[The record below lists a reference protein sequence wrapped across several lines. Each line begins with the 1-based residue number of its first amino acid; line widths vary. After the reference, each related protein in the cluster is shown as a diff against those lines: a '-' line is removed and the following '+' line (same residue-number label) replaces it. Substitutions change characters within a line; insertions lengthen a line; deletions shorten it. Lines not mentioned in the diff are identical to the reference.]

1 MSHKQNGSVQ
11 RRMPIFRKG
20 SKEDIKLIAELEART
35 FSDAWTENGVKET
48 FEQTQAFITVAE
60 VDGRFAGYCI
70 IYYVMDEAEIARIA
84 TNEAV
89 RRRGVGKGL
98 LNHTCEC
105 CREKQIERL
114 LLDVRESNE
123 GAIAF
128 YTNYGFQI
136 GGIRKGFYEMPKEDA
151 VLMSMS
157 LV

>member
-1 MSHKQNGSVQ
+1 
-11 RRMPIFRKG
+11 MPIFRNGTEK
-20 SKEDIKLIAELEART
+20 DIEYIAELEAKT
-35 FSDAWTENGVKET
+35 FTDAWTEQSVRDT
-48 FEQTQAFITVAE
+48 FEQKQAFITVAE
-60 VDGRFAGYCI
+60 NDERLIGYCI

-84 TNEAV
+84 VSEDV
-89 RRRGVGKGL
+89 RKLGIGTGL
-98 LNHTCEC
+98 LDYTCKS

-128 YTNYGFQI
+128 YKNHGFQTD
-136 GGIRKGFYEMPKEDA
+136 GIRKNFYEMPKENA

>member
-1 MSHKQNGSVQ
+1 
-11 RRMPIFRKG
+11 MPIFRNG
-20 SKEDIKLIAELEART
+20 TEEDVKYIAEIEAKT
-35 FSDAWTENGVKET
+35 FSDAWTEKSVRDT
-48 FEQTQAFITVAE
+48 FGQKQAFITVAE
-60 VDGRFAGYCI
+60 NEGKVVGYCI

-84 TNEAV
+84 ISEDV
-89 RRRGVGKGL
+89 RRQGVGNGL
-98 LNHTCEC
+98 LYYTCEC

-128 YTNYGFQI
+128 YQKYGFQTD
-136 GGIRKGFYEMPKEDA
+136 GMRKHFYEMPKENA